1 MAAGLVGTGSG
12 QVRGT
17 QRRGAWM
24 FAGVPYAA
32 PPTGWRR
39 WRPPIAPEPWV
50 GIRDC
55 STFGPIAPQ
64 SPGLVE
70 MTLAGEPTAQSE
82 DCLSLNVWTP
92 GLDGGHRPVM
102 VWVHGGSFLSGSGS
116 GILYRGGLLATEHEV
131 VVVTINYRLGLLGFL
146 AHPALADDG
155 QPWLDGRPWTG
166 IGNWGLADQVAALRW
181 VQENISAFGGDPAN
195 VTLFGESA
203 GGMSVATLMTVP
215 AARGLFHRAIV
226 QSGPPY
232 TNSTEW
238 ASDQAEK
245 VARHLGV
252 ACTRS
257 ELEKVPAD
265 QLVAGFGDFAARP
278 GGDDDSGLL
287 LRPVVGEGLVPTEPE
302 EAVAAGAAADLPLVI
317 GTTRDESSFFAVG
330 DERLRGIDAA
340 GLRRWLRRLSPDPA
354 AIDELVSMVTTVRE
368 SRGEPTSPRDLW
380 VALSSEYIFR
390 VPTHRFA
397 ARHAGTTAPGI
408 ETYCYLFTRE
418 SPAFGGALGACHA
431 LDLPFVFGTVHHPA
445 VQAFSGGDEDVF
457 ALSSAMRASWTS
469 FARSSDPEGPGLN
482 EGPRLAAAGV
492 GPGQGG
498 RLGQDERGRAAPW
511 SPWEATR
518 RPTTVLGPWPDDDL
532 LSRVVEDPRREEL
545 DATASVLEGAGVVPR

>member
-1 MAAGLVGTGSG
+1 MAAGLVGIASG
-12 QVRGT
+12 QARGVE
-17 QRRGAWM
+17 RRGAWT
-24 FAGVPYAA
+24 FAGIPYAA
-32 PPTGWRR
+32 PPTGSRR
-39 WRPPIAPEPWV
+39 WRPPLAPEPWT

-55 STFGPIAPQ
+55 SAFGPIAPQ
-64 SPGLVE
+64 APGVVE
-70 MTLAGEPTAQSE
+70 MALAGEPTAQSE

-92 GLDGGHRPVM
+92 GLDAGNRPVM

-116 GILYRGGLLATEHEV
+116 GILYRGGLLAREHDV

-155 QPWLDGRPWTG
+155 QPWLDDQPWTG
-166 IGNWGLADQVAALRW
+166 VGNWGLADQVAALHW
-181 VQENISAFGGDPAN
+181 VRENISAFGGDPAN

-215 AARGLFHRAIV
+215 TARGLFHRAIV

-232 TNSTEW
+232 THSVEW

-257 ELEKVPAD
+257 ELEQLPSD

-278 GGDDDSGLL
+278 GADDDSGLA

-302 EAVAAGAAADLPLVI
+302 EAVAAGVAAGLPLII

-330 DERLRGIDAA
+330 DERLRGIDSA
-340 GLRRWLRRLSPDPA
+340 GLRRWLRRLSPDPE
-354 AIDELVSMVTTVRE
+354 AIEDLVSTVTTVRG

-380 VALSSEYIFR
+380 VAISSEFVFR
-390 VPTHRFA
+390 VPTQRFA
-397 ARHAGTTAPGI
+397 ARHVAAAAPGI
-408 ETYCYLFTRE
+408 GTYGYLFTWE
-418 SPAFGGALGACHA
+418 SPAFGGTLGACHA

-445 VQAFSGGDEDVF
+445 VQAFSGSGEDVF
-457 ALSSAMRASWTS
+457 ALSSAMRASWTA
-469 FARSSDPEGPGLN
+469 FARSSDPEGAGLN
-482 EGPRLAAAGV
+482 GGAGIAVAGV
-492 GPGQGG
+492 GLGRRRQGKM
-498 RLGQDERGRAAPW
+498 APW

-518 RPTTVLGPWPDDDL
+518 RSTTVLGPWPDDDL
-532 LSRVVEDPRREEL
+532 LARVVDDPRPEEL
-545 DATASVLEGAGVVPR
+545 NATAAAFDAATVAPR